1 MPLKMV
7 AYLMGHLDGIN
18 EPVDVE
24 QRCQVASDLTQHFDA
39 LLSALQDAWGKRTSW
54 NGLASLDPIVEVIVD
69 ALRTVGI
76 EVTLTEVPPGSRVD
90 VPYRAE
96 TLPNGEADMAII
108 RMRQTLGL
116 EP

>member
-1 MPLKMV
+1 M
-7 AYLMGHLDGIN
+7 
-18 EPVDVE
+18 
-24 QRCQVASDLTQHFDA
+24 ASDLTQHFDA
-39 LLSALQDAWGKRTSW
+39 LLGTLRDAWESKVSW
-54 NGLASLDPIVEVIVD
+54 NGLASIDPIVEVIVD
-69 ALRTVGI
+69 TLRTVGI

-108 RMRQTLGL
+108 RMRQALGL